1 MADRSDNHDIF
12 ITDSEKVNLKVKT
25 PKNVRQIG
33 KIGDG
38 LRIYVEDYVKTYTK
52 QLVEGDYTSHCIA
65 VLVGEYRNT
74 DHERNVFLYGAIK
87 VDVESNEQE
96 NVFTEGVWTEIYE
109 KIKEYFPDAEI
120 VGWYYGGTGFERED
134 LSILE
139 QIHINNFAGRD
150 KVLFTYDVIEKEN
163 NFYLFDG
170 VSLVLQTGYYI
181 YYEKNEEMQNYMV
194 DHKKIKREEEAGDH
208 TMRAVRTILTEKKS
222 LASPEKEQKLLLRLG
237 YAAGTLMLIVA
248 LIVGVTMFNNNRRM
262 EELEGDLQ
270 VMKNNIFEKNAD
282 IEEEDSQEVTS
293 KSDNNK
299 IVSDIDD
306 NEIVSEID
314 NKQDVEDIVLSSTPT
329 PTSEPTTVASE
340 PTSIPLT
347 PTTAPDDLTQPV
359 AQIDPSSLT
368 EYTVKSGDTL
378 ASICIKEC
386 GSYGVISTVKDLNQI
401 LDEDII
407 YVGQTLLIPKKEQ

>member
-1 MADRSDNHDIF
+1 MADRSDNHDNF

-74 DHERNVFLYGAIK
+74 EQERNVFLYGAIK
-87 VDVESNEQE
+87 VDVEENEQE
-96 NVFTEGVWTEIYE
+96 KVFTEGVWTNIYE
-109 KIKEYFPDAEI
+109 KIKEYFPEAEI
-120 VGWYYGGTGFERED
+120 VGWYYGGTGFENED
-134 LSILE
+134 LSALE

-150 KVLFTYDVIEKEN
+150 KVLLTYDVIEKEN

-194 DHKKIKREEEAGDH
+194 DHKKIKREEETQDR

-222 LASPEKEQKLLLRLG
+222 TVSPEKEQRLLLRLG
-237 YAAGTLMLIVA
+237 YAAGTLMLVVA
-248 LIVGVTMFNNNRRM
+248 LIVGVTMYNNDRRM

-270 VMKNNIFEKNAD
+270 VMKSNIFDKTAD
-282 IEEEDSQEVTS
+282 VNEDSNQEVAS
-293 KSDNNK
+293 NSDKNQ
-299 IVSDIDD
+299 IVSTAKNQQD
-306 NEIVSEID
+306 N
-314 NKQDVEDIVLSSTPT
+314 EDIVLTPT
-329 PTSEPTTVASE
+329 SMPTSEPTPTTVV
-340 PTSIPLT
+340 SIPTTIVLT
-347 PTTAPDDLTQPV
+347 PTMPSEDMTQPV
-359 AQIDPSSLT
+359 ANIDPSTLT

-378 ASICIKEC
+378 ASICINEC
-386 GSYGVISTVKDLNQI
+386 GSYGAITTVKDLNQI
-401 LDEDII
+401 VDEDII
-407 YVGQTLLIPKKEQ
+407 YVGQTLLIPKKAD